1 MAEGKLPRRFVD
13 LDVNFVTEVGA
24 ASQAASHLNF
34 VFRPTVISRWSAAR
48 PPEVAVGERARR
60 EQARS
65 RLRAIVRF
73 LPVLVLRTLPHRS
86 ARGQPS
92 NRISYVLKV
101 ERLYGDADVC
111 CVKSSIMEH
120 VCYS

>member
-24 ASQAASHLNF
+24 ASRAASHLNHTS
-34 VFRPTVISRWSAAR
+34 RPSVISRWSAAR

-65 RLRAIVRF
+65 RLRAIVRSS
-73 LPVLVLRTLPHRS
+73 PVLVPLSYCSIALHADSNQTGRTYLLHSSESRF
-86 ARGQPS
+86 GQ
-92 NRISYVLKV
+92 
-101 ERLYGDADVC
+101 
-111 CVKSSIMEH
+111 
-120 VCYS
+120 